1 MIGRCGDTAGDG
13 EGVALIEDLVGWDL
27 GGCSGWALDV
37 HLERHALGKGVCKTV
52 LGFMSLCYSYPL
64 P

>member
-27 GGCSGWALDV
+27 GVAAVDGRWMFIW
-37 HLERHALGKGVCKTV
+37 KGMPWEK
-52 LGFMSLCYSYPL
+52 GFARRFWDS
-64 P
+64 